1 MGELYHRSPTRYD
14 TVWSLLMDP
23 HWNPPGE
30 IVWRPTPELAAASRL
45 SQFMRA
51 HGIQTFDELMR
62 RSTDDI
68 AWFWDAVIKDLDI
81 RFAKPYTQIVDLSK
95 GDPWARWCVG
105 GKLNIVESCLDKWLG
120 TPTEHRAALRWEGED
135 GAVRSL
141 TYAELHAEVS
151 RMSAALRR
159 LGVKKGDVVAIFMPM
174 VPEIAVALFASA
186 RIGAII
192 LPLFSGYGA
201 EAVSSRLNAAG
212 AKVLF
217 TADGFYRRGQT
228 VPMKELADRAAALS
242 PSLEIL
248 VVVRRTGIA
257 VPWTPRRDFW
267 WHDLAPSGPISPTAR
282 TEGNEGTER
291 TESTASEDP
300 VMLIYTSG
308 TTGQPKGAVHTH
320 CGFPIKAAQD
330 MAHCMDIRSADT
342 VYWITDMG
350 WMMGPWLLFG
360 ATLLGAT
367 MVLYEGAPDYPAP
380 DRLWS
385 LVERHRVTVLG
396 VSPTLIRSLM
406 QHGED
411 PVRRHDLSSL
421 RILSSTGEPWNPDP
435 WNWFFRVVGRSR
447 LPILNYS
454 GGTEISGGILCGNLL
469 LPLKPTAFS
478 APVPGIAADVVDEN
492 GNSVRE
498 QVGELVIRRPWI
510 GMTRGFW
517 NEPERYLEAYWSRF
531 PGLWTHGDWAAV
543 DSDGMWYILGR
554 SDDTIKV
561 AGKRLGPAEVES
573 ILVANPAVSEA
584 ACVGVPDAL
593 KGQAVVCFCVLRQGH
608 EPSDALRAELQE
620 LVAHSLGKPLRP
632 REVKFV
638 RDLPKTR
645 NAKLMRRVARAA
657 YLGLPT
663 GDLSALENPQSVE
676 EIRRSL

>member
-1 MGELYHRSPTRYD
+1 
-14 TVWSLLMDP
+14 MDS
-23 HWNPPGE
+23 HWNPPAEPDE
-30 IVWRPTPELAAASRL
+30 IVWRPSPELAASSRL
-45 SQFMRA
+45 ARFMRA
-51 HGIQTFDELMR
+51 RGIETFDELMR

-68 AWFWDAVIKDLDI
+68 AWFWNAVIEDLDI
-81 RFAKPYTQIVDLSK
+81 RFTKPYTQVVDLSQ

-105 GKLNIVESCLDKWLG
+105 GKLNIVQSCLDKWLAA
-120 TPTEHRAALRWEGED
+120 PTADRAALRWEGED
-135 GAVRSL
+135 GSVRAL
-141 TYAELHAEVS
+141 TYSQLHAEVC
-151 RMSAALRR
+151 RMAAALRR
-159 LGVKKGDVVAIFMPM
+159 LGIRKGDVVAVFMPM
-174 VPEIAVALFASA
+174 IPEIVVAVFAAA
-186 RIGAII
+186 RIGAVV
-192 LPLFSGYGA
+192 LPLFSGYGP
-201 EAVSSRLNAAG
+201 EAVSSRLNASG

-217 TADGFYRRGQT
+217 TADGFYRRGRT
-228 VPMKELADRAAALS
+228 VAMKELADQAAALS
-242 PSLEIL
+242 PSVEI
-248 VVVRRTGIA
+248 VIVVRRAGIS

-267 WHDLAPSGPISPTAR
+267 WDDIAESERFASTEKSDRTAR
-282 TEGNEGTER
+282 TESAASA
-291 TESTASEDP
+291 ESTESEDP
-300 VMLIYTSG
+300 LMLIYTSG
-308 TTGQPKGAVHTH
+308 TTGEPKGAVHAH

-330 MAHCMDIRSADT
+330 MAHSMDIGSTDT

-350 WMMGPWLLFG
+350 WMMGPWLVFG

-396 VSPTLIRSLM
+396 VSPTLIRALM

-411 PVRRHDLSSL
+411 PVRAHDLSSL

-435 WNWFFRVVGRSR
+435 WKWFFHVVGRGR

-454 GGTEISGGILCGNLL
+454 GGTEISGGILGGNLL
-469 LPLKPTAFS
+469 LPLKPTSFS
-478 APVPGIAADVVDEN
+478 GPIPGMAADVVDEA
-492 GNSVRE
+492 GNSVRG

-517 NEPERYLEAYWSRF
+517 NEPERYLETYWSRF

-561 AGKRLGPAEVES
+561 AGKRLGPSEVES
-573 ILVANPAVSEA
+573 ILVAHPAVAEA

-593 KGQAVVCFCVLRQGH
+593 KGQAVVCFCVLQSDSQ
-608 EPSDALRAELQE
+608 PSDLLRAELKEQ
-620 LVAHSLGKPLRP
+620 VSRSLGKPLQP

-657 YLGLPT
+657 YLRQPT

-676 EIRRSL
+676 EIRRGV